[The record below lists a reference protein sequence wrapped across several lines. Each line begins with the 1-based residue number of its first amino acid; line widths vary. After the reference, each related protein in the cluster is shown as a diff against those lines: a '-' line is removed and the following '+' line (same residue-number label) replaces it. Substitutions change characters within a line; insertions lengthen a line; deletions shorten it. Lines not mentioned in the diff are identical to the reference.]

1 MDVSTVMRFVDGC
14 PHSQVAFQVAVTIL
28 GDVVDILRSLLRVG
42 RADRTQHSQVSSP
55 SRGDLKACVLISLDK
70 GLIIARSVLD
80 RSDFVVLPRVLVHL
94 PIRVPEHV
102 VQLSEDVLAI
112 AWRRFTGPSITVAFW

>member
-14 PHSQVAFQVAVTIL
+14 TNSQVDFQVAVTIL
-28 GDVVDILRSLLRVG
+28 GDVLDILRSLLRVG

-70 GLIIARSVLD
+70 GLIVARSVLD
-80 RSDFVVLPRVLVHL
+80 RSEFVVLPRVLVPL
-94 PIRVPEHV
+94 PIRIPEHV
-102 VQLSEDVLAI
+102 VQLSEDVLPV
-112 AWRRFTGPSITVAFW
+112 AWLRFTGSRINEHTH